1 MFFKRY
7 HVEEKG
13 REENIVKK
21 EAMELTQEEIER
33 MRASRDLCK

>member
-1 MFFKRY
+1 MFFEMK
-7 HVEEKG
+7 HNEEKVS
-13 REENIVKK
+13 EENEEKK